1 MFVMVL
7 WAAPGSINNR
17 AARFVRSAKICLM
30 TALSRSAKILCSS
43 RRVELAGWYPADAI
57 TLTTGIE
64 IVDSVLFDRWDPEV
78 QVRNLFYK
86 GRHQDLAFEK
96 PVGISADR
104 RHHVRTPA

>member
-1 MFVMVL
+1 MSVMVL

-64 IVDSVLFDRWDPEV
+64 IVDSVLFARWDPEV

-86 GRHQDLAFEK
+86 GPTSHSRNL
-96 PVGISADR
+96 SASAPTGDI
-104 RHHVRTPA
+104 TF